1 MDNYL
6 LNIDWQ
12 MIGQIILLAT
22 SAGGVYLFRRP
33 SQDSQKVLKIGAGI
47 FAVTAALNISGL
59 SQISDYFGV
68 LSATIISFS
77 LLRLFWSETKNGT

>member
-12 MIGQIILLAT
+12 MIGQIILFGIV
-22 SAGGVYLFRRP
+22 AGQIYLFRRP
-33 SQDSQKVLKIGAGI
+33 SQDSQKVLKIGVGI

-68 LSATIISFS
+68 LAATIISFS